1 MSSSLLSRALKNSYL
16 RRGNYLRYGN
26 RIFGARDGRPVDR
39 KQPSTTHQL
48 SNKKVQQYYYHKK
61 YVFAK
66 SRMGENLVTVGI
78 YFGPR

>member
-1 MSSSLLSRALKNSYL
+1 MPTFEGETTLDMKIE
-16 RRGNYLRYGN
+16 
-26 RIFGARDGRPVDR
+26 IFGARDGRPVDR

-66 SRMGENLVTVGI
+66 SRMGRKSRYRGYLLWPTVAR
-78 YFGPR
+78 P

>member
-1 MSSSLLSRALKNSYL
+1 MKIE
-16 RRGNYLRYGN
+16 
-26 RIFGARDGRPVDR
+26 IFGARDGRPVDR